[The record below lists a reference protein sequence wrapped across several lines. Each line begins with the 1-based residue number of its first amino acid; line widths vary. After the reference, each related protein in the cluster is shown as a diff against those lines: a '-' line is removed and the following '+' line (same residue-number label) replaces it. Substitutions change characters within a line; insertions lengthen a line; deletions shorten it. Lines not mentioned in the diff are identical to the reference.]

1 MVNSKSRDARCVLYT
16 PGHSIHW
23 IQARLTW
30 KNPKHHAAVTIT
42 EIDEVGFV
50 VETSD
55 GPVRFLNHDTVS
67 LQRYVDQVGRE
78 GSLVGYGVLQLPTT
92 AEGAI
97 PMICVIRDEGE
108 PLDRCI
114 QSDDL
119 PALPSGATPTQI
131 AEHLLEA
138 VNRQGGATVFLR

>member
-1 MVNSKSRDARCVLYT
+1 MVNSKARDARCALYT

-30 KNPKHHAAVTIT
+30 KNPEPHAVVTIT

-55 GPVRFLNHDTVS
+55 GPVRFLNHDTVR

-78 GSLVGYGVLQLPTT
+78 GSLVGYGVLQLPING
-92 AEGAI
+92 EGAI
-97 PMICVIRDEGE
+97 PMICVKRDEGE

-114 QSDDL
+114 GPDDL
-119 PALPSGATPTQI
+119 PSLPRGATSSQI

-138 VNRQGGATVFLR
+138 ARRQGGATTFLR